1 MKRYIFNVIS
11 VILVAVL
18 LVVFIVVFSKVKKQ
32 RDSQAGLLEGTD
44 SLQTEST
51 AVPTMPEPTDAVQA
65 SPEVSGGAP
74 TEYPQNTFTQA
85 PEGYFGDALF
95 IGDSRTGGLS
105 EYGNLEG
112 ATFFATTG
120 MSVYNI
126 TTEKVSVPG
135 MGKVTFDAL
144 MSEKKYGKI
153 YIMLGINE
161 LGYNQTAT
169 VKKYGELIE
178 KIKQYQPQAIIF
190 IEANLHVA
198 QSRSDTDP
206 VFNNDNINIFNQEI
220 SKFADQETVF
230 YIDVNP
236 LFDDENGNLSDKY
249 TADNSHILGKY
260 YKNWKEWLFTVAV
273 VK

>member
-1 MKRYIFNVIS
+1 MKRYIFNILS
-11 VILVAVL
+11 VILVAAL
-18 LVVFIVVFSKVKKQ
+18 LVVFIVVFGKVKRR
-32 RDSQAGLLEGTD
+32 RDAQTGLPVE
-44 SLQTEST
+44 TESPQTDAT
-51 AVPTMPEPTDAVQA
+51 ASPILPEPTDAA
-65 SPEVSGGAP
+65 TEKPDSSGETAENP
-74 TEYPQNTFTQA
+74 VFTQA
-85 PEGYFGDALF
+85 PEGYFKDALF
-95 IGDSRTGGLS
+95 IGDSRTVGLS

-112 ATFFATTG
+112 ASFFATTG

-126 TTEKVSVPG
+126 TGEKVSMPG
-135 MGKVTFDAL
+135 IGKVTFDVL
-144 MSEKKYGKI
+144 MTEQTYGKI

-161 LGYNQTAT
+161 LGYNQAAT

-178 KIKQYQPQAIIF
+178 KIKAYQPQAIIF

-206 VFNNDNINIFNQEI
+206 VFNNRNIDTFNREI
-220 SKFADQETVF
+220 SGFADWKTVF